1 MVIKIKVL
9 LRIYLVRE
17 VKHNQE
23 TTNRIRAGILIGA
36 KLWSKERLLER
47 LMKVCCKAARRRT
60 L

>member
-9 LRIYLVRE
+9 LRIYLERE

-23 TTNRIRAGILIGA
+23 TTNRIKAGILIGA
-36 KLWSKERLLER
+36 KLWSKEKFSEK

-60 L
+60 